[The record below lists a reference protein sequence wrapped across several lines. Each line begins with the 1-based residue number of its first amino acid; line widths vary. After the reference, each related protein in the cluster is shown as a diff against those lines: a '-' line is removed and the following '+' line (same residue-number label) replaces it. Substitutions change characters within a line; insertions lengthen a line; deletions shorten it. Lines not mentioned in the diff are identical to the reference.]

1 MIFKS
6 DIRFT
11 SIQFRSIINSIFAEF
26 GGMSMGESICSS
38 AVKTAID
45 IDAKLILVLSDS
57 GKMANYVARFR
68 PGVPALMVSS
78 NLVACRQASGL
89 MTGMHTI
96 LVDSL
101 DDSQSVIEEITYELV
116 NSNTMRVG
124 DKMVIVAGR
133 MTGMKEQL
141 RVVELGEGKSHGRLV
156 EGGGLFFNRGMI
168 LSFSSR

>member
-1 MIFKS
+1 M
-6 DIRFT
+6 
-11 SIQFRSIINSIFAEF
+11 AEF
-26 GGMSMGESICSS
+26 GSMSMGESISSS

-68 PGVPALMVSS
+68 PGVPVLMVSS

-89 MTGMHTI
+89 IMGMHTI

-101 DDSQSVIEEITYELV
+101 DDAESLFEEITYELV
-116 NSNTMRVG
+116 QSKTMRVG
-124 DKMVIVAGR
+124 DKMVVLAGR
-133 MTGMKEQL
+133 MTGIKEQL

-156 EGGGLFFNRGMI
+156 KGGGLFFNRGMI
-168 LSFSSR
+168 LSFSSK

>member
-1 MIFKS
+1 MVVLTLS
-6 DIRFT
+6 LAL
-11 SIQFRSIINSIFAEF
+11 QFRTIINSIMADF
-26 GGMSMGESICSS
+26 GSLSMGESMASS

-45 IDAKLILVLSDS
+45 VDAKLIVVLSDS

-89 MTGMHTI
+89 MLGMHTI

-101 DDSQSVIEEITYELV
+101 NDSENLLEEVVYELV
-116 NSNTMRVG
+116 QSKTMHTG
-124 DKMVIVAGR
+124 DKMVVVAGR

-141 RVVELGEGKSHGRLV
+141 RVIELDEGKSHGRFV
-156 EGGGLFFNRGMI
+156 KGGGLFFNRGMM
-168 LSFSSR
+168 LSFSSK